1 MNLEEII
8 KTEKEIQNLTQ
19 KRIELIKKLKQNK
32 SARAENFRKEQLE
45 DVLRIVSRE
54 VGVEFQSY
62 KKTSRDVD
70 FVMTKRIYAYF
81 AKKQTSCTLK
91 VIGDVIGVNHA
102 TVLHYLRTFDGEL
115 QYNHD
120 FKVIFDN
127 VSNYLDVKKE
137 VKHLIS

>member
-8 KTEKEIQNLTQ
+8 KTENEINNLNN
-19 KRIELIKKLKQNK
+19 RRLELIKKLKQTK
-32 SARAENFRKEQLE
+32 SARANNFRKEQLE
-45 DVLRIVSRE
+45 DILRVVSRE

-81 AKKQTSCTLK
+81 AKKQTSCSLK

-115 QYNHD
+115 QYNYD
-120 FKVIFDN
+120 FKIIFN
-127 VSNYLDVKKE
+127 NISNYFEVQKE
-137 VKHLIS
+137 VEELV